1 MSSKRPKK
9 NLGDSETNIGS
20 HQHFLLKKT
29 FKTRLGI
36 SIRKIVDK
44 KKWVKSLALV
54 FLRLLKSRP
63 TSICRTQEMNLVKT
77 KKNSAPPIYLSPTL
91 QPKLGISPRNWHNSS
106 VLQILLQLLSWRWK
120 ELRVPAKIL
129 IPGLTGVA
137 EAVVRGV
144 GKPLK
149 IQNHRVLRHGT
160 VREPLGRSV
169 STPYIPSG
177 KHTKSYGKSPFLM
190 GKSTI
195 NGHFQ

>member
-77 KKNSAPPIYLSPTL
+77 KKKQCSTHLPQPDLTAKTWNFTKKLAQLFGPPNTSSVAELALKRAEGSSQNPHTRTHRSRWSR
-91 QPKLGISPRNWHNSS
+91 SPRCW
-106 VLQILLQLLSWRWK
+106 Q
-120 ELRVPAKIL
+120 
-129 IPGLTGVA
+129 TT
-137 EAVVRGV
+137 
-144 GKPLK
+144 
-149 IQNHRVLRHGT
+149 QN
-160 VREPLGRSV
+160 P
-169 STPYIPSG
+169 
-177 KHTKSYGKSPFLM
+177 KSP
-190 GKSTI
+190 SPETR
-195 NGHFQ
+195 NR